1 MNEVIITD
9 SPEETMSFAR
19 RFAATLRKGSVVAL
33 FGDLGTGKS
42 VFCKGIASGFGISE
56 AEVRS
61 PSFTI
66 LNVYMGEDITI
77 NHFDL
82 YRISD
87 TDELTYLGFDD
98 HIYSDAVSLI
108 EWSERIA
115 EDLPEHAVRVYMEQ
129 TGDDSR
135 KIRIVR

>member
-1 MNEVIITD
+1 M
-9 SPEETMSFAR
+9 
-19 RFAATLRKGSVVAL
+19 
-33 FGDLGTGKS
+33 
-42 VFCKGIASGFGISE
+42 
-56 AEVRS
+56 
-61 PSFTI
+61 
-66 LNVYMGEDITI
+66 NVYRGEDITI